1 MSVKAPRPHQNV
13 LEVIGNTPLL
23 RLGNVVPE
31 GCAAVYLKLENM
43 NPTASYKD
51 RLARAIID
59 QAEQSGRLKPGM
71 TVIEATGGS
80 TGAALAY
87 ICALKKYPFHAVCS
101 DAIAG
106 EKLRIMTAFGAKL
119 VVVHSPTGKS
129 TPDLMRSMVD
139 RARST
144 AEREGW
150 FFTDQFNNRDAL
162 IGYHAL
168 GQELIQQLPS
178 GIDTFCGAVGGAG
191 MVMGAASLLR
201 SVKETTQVVIF
212 EPASA
217 PLITQGKPGT
227 HGIDGIGPG
236 FFPPLLD
243 KSLYDE
249 ARAISEDESREM
261 CRRLAAEEG
270 LLVGTSTGLNVVG
283 AIQLAKELGP
293 GKVVVTVACDSG
305 FKYLNGPL
313 FE

>member
-1 MSVKAPRPHQNV
+1 MSVMAPAPHQDP
-13 LEVIGNTPLL
+13 LDVIGNTPLL
-23 RLGNVVPE
+23 RLRNVVPD
-31 GCAAVYLKLENM
+31 GCAAVNIKLENM

-51 RLARAIID
+51 RLARALID
-59 QAEQSGRLKPGM
+59 QAERSGRLKPGM

-80 TGAALAY
+80 SGSALAY
-87 ICALKKYPFHAVCS
+87 ICALKKYPFRAVCS

-106 EKLRIMTAFGAKL
+106 EKLRIMAAFGATL
-119 VVVHSPTGKS
+119 DIVHSPTGKS
-129 TPDLMRSMVD
+129 TPDLMQSMVD

-150 FFTDQFNNRDAL
+150 FFTDQFKNRDAL
-162 IGYHAL
+162 IGYHAM

-178 GIDTFCGAVGGAG
+178 GIDAFCAAIGGAG
-191 MVMGAASLLR
+191 MAMGVASVLR
-201 SVKETTQVVIF
+201 TVKETTRVIVF

-217 PLITQGKPGT
+217 PLLTQGKPGI

-236 FFPPLLD
+236 FVPPLLD

-249 ARAISEDESREM
+249 GRKM
-261 CRRLAAEEG
+261 CRRLAAEKG
-270 LLVGTSTGLNVVG
+270 LLVGTSTGVNVVG
-283 AIQLAKELGP
+283 AIQLAEELGP

-305 FKYLNGPL
+305 FKYLNGSL

>member
-1 MSVKAPRPHQNV
+1 MSVMAPAPHQDP
-13 LEVIGNTPLL
+13 LDVIGNTPLL
-23 RLGNVVPE
+23 RLRNVVPD
-31 GCAAVYLKLENM
+31 GCAAVYIKLENM

-51 RLARAIID
+51 RLARALID
-59 QAEQSGRLKPGM
+59 QAERSGRLKPGM

-80 TGAALAY
+80 SGSALAY
-87 ICALKKYPFHAVCS
+87 ICALKKYPFRAVCS

-106 EKLRIMTAFGAKL
+106 EKLRIMAAFGATL
-119 VVVHSPTGKS
+119 DIVHSPTGKS
-129 TPDLMRSMVD
+129 TPDLMQSMVD

-150 FFTDQFNNRDAL
+150 FFTDQFKNGDAL
-162 IGYHAL
+162 IGYHAM

-178 GIDTFCGAVGGAG
+178 GIDAFCAAIGGAG
-191 MVMGAASLLR
+191 MAMGVASVLR
-201 SVKETTQVVIF
+201 TVKETTRVIVF

-217 PLITQGKPGT
+217 PLLTQGKPGI

-236 FFPPLLD
+236 FVPPLLD

-249 ARAISEDESREM
+249 GRKM
-261 CRRLAAEEG
+261 CRRLAAEKG
-270 LLVGTSTGLNVVG
+270 LLVGTSTGVNVVG
-283 AIQLAKELGP
+283 AIQLAEELGP

-305 FKYLNGPL
+305 FKYLNGSL